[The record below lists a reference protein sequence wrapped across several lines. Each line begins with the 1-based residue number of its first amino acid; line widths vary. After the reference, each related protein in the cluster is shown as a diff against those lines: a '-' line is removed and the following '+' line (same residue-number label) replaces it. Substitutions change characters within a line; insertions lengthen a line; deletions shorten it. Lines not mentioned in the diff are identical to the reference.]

1 MNSNLFSL
9 NGKVALVTGAA
20 YGIGFAIAEALAEA
34 GAKIAFNCR
43 KPEHL
48 QSALDDYSKLGIEAR
63 GYLCDVT
70 KEDEV
75 KAMVAELGDYV
86 KAETLADELREAAE
100 GLSEYDLNG
109 HKTGLDVERL

>member
-1 MNSNLFSL
+1 MILDTTITEELLREGLAREMISKIQQMRKQKDFEMIDRIRISYS
-9 NGKVALVTGAA
+9 GD
-20 YGIGFAIAEALAEA
+20 EA
-34 GAKIAFNCR
+34 
-43 KPEHL
+43 
-48 QSALDDYSKLGIEAR
+48 
-63 GYLCDVT
+63 
-70 KEDEV
+70 V